1 MCGFLGYISE
11 NKIERDKFEMLSNCL
26 LTLIHRGPDAGK
38 SYLDENVYLGH
49 RRLSII
55 DLSEQASQPFK
66 STLHDVHIVFNGEIY
81 NYNELSSDLSLRTGS
96 DTEVLLEGYIKH
108 GTAFLQQIRGIYAFA
123 IYDKQKNEVFI
134 LRDPA
139 GIKPLYYSLD
149 QDSFSFASEIKALF
163 RINRSKLS
171 INENSIKTFIH
182 VGYIPEPQTVYN
194 EINAFD
200 PGTLYIF
207 NCNSMQLSSQKL
219 NEYNFDFSSNLS
231 FEENLNNSERLLKI
245 ATKRN
250 LVADVDINIAL
261 SGGID
266 SSLVY
271 AYANQVRQ
279 TRGITV
285 SQHEHEFDESIVA
298 EKYAKHLNAP
308 HLIVPTKI
316 ENKLELLNKLL
327 LHFDQPYADSSFI
340 PTYFLCKTASNYSKV
355 LIGGDSGDEIHNGYS
370 GFRVLPY
377 AISLNRNRIL
387 RPLTLVILKSLRL
400 LTQGYRKRELNKLI
414 SLIGASD
421 INELLFNWN
430 CWFPS
435 NPKSYPLNPFLY
447 DSNKVYKTFTSFHP
461 GIKDYHAITAC
472 YFKKRMQS
480 DYLRKSEMMSMYNSL
495 EFRVPMLDED
505 LVQYSLS
512 IPYKQ
517 KSIRKTQK
525 VILRKLH
532 ERVYPKE
539 LSQLKKK
546 GFSIPLD
553 TWLGI
558 DNLNKIKSE
567 LEREDGIVHKF
578 IKSDYIDILFKSL
591 TDSKQHEYCSRE
603 SAYERILILYS
614 LQLWYIAIFNNKQNI

>member
-1 MCGFLGYISE
+1 MCGFLGYISKTAIE
-11 NKIERDKFEMLSNCL
+11 ANKIDLLSHSL
-26 LTLIHRGPDAGK
+26 LTLTHRGPDGGN
-38 SYLDENVYLGH
+38 SYLEENVYLGH

-55 DLSEQASQPFK
+55 DLSEQALQPFK
-66 STLHDVHIVFNGEIY
+66 STLQDVYIVFNGEIY
-81 NYNELSSDLSLRTGS
+81 NYKELSSDLSLRTGS
-96 DTEVLLEGYIKH
+96 DTEVLLEGYLKH
-108 GTAFLQQIRGIYAFA
+108 GISFLKRIRGIYTFA
-123 IYDKQKNEVFI
+123 IYDRPKNEVII

-163 RINRSKLS
+163 RINRPKLS

-182 VGYIPEPQTVYN
+182 VGYIPEPETVYN
-194 EINAFD
+194 EIKAFD
-200 PGTLYIF
+200 PGTLYLF
-207 NCNSMQLSSQKL
+207 NCSSMQLRSQKF
-219 NEYNFDFSSNLS
+219 NEYNFEISNNLS
-231 FEENLNNSERLLKI
+231 FEDNVNNSERLLKT
-245 ATKRN
+245 ATNRN
-250 LVADVDINIAL
+250 LVADVNINIAL

-266 SSLVY
+266 SSLIY
-271 AYANQVRQ
+271 AYANQVRE
-279 TRGITV
+279 TPGITV

-298 EKYAKHLNAP
+298 EIYAEHINAP
-308 HLIVPTKI
+308 HLIVPTTI
-316 ENKLELLNKLL
+316 DNKLELLNKLL

-340 PTYFLCKTASNYSKV
+340 PTYFLCKTASQYSKV

-387 RPLTLVILKSLRL
+387 RPLALVLLKCIRL
-400 LTQGYRKRELNKLI
+400 LTKGYLKRELNKLI
-414 SLIGASD
+414 SLIEARD

-430 CWFPS
+430 SWFPS

-447 DSNKVYKTFTSFHP
+447 DSHEVYKTFISFIP
-461 GIKDYHAITAC
+461 GIKYSQAITAC

-505 LVQYSLS
+505 LVEYSLS
-512 IPYKQ
+512 IPYNQ
-517 KSIRKTQK
+517 KSKCNTQK

-532 ERVYPKE
+532 ERVYPKVT
-539 LSQLKKK
+539 SQLKKK

-553 TWLGI
+553 TWLGL
-558 DNLNKIKSE
+558 DNLNKIKFE
-567 LEREDGIVHKF
+567 LKREDGIVHKY

-591 TDSKQHEYCSRE
+591 TDTKMHEYCSRE

-614 LQLWYIAIFNNKQNI
+614 LQLWYVNIFNSK